1 MFEWIKNSNQRTPE
15 LVAPDKINDTVDS
28 NKVDTDN
35 TPIQTSNNSDAE
47 YTVGINGAGRT
58 QLRLQLEYS
67 SVTLTM
73 SPDAVLRLIRL
84 LEATLEE
91 CDHVEQE
98 IE

>member
-1 MFEWIKNSNQRTPE
+1 MFEWIKNSNQNTPE
-15 LVAPDKINDTVDS
+15 LVASDKINDTGDS

-47 YTVGINGAGRT
+47 YTVGINRAGST

-73 SPDAVLRLIRL
+73 SPAAVLRLIRL

-91 CDHVEQE
+91 SDHAEPE
-98 IE
+98 IK